1 MSKRAKSS
9 PGRHIPKPSEIGRE
23 TVHYTTRRSNRCR
36 GSELRLMEIVVGTRP
51 GVQLGGH
58 GSRRDGVL
66 VLPFGKG
73 TSHGPGAGWL
83 QATRPHGSSFH
94 DRSVAALEKV
104 SQSEAFA
111 NSVGYAH
118 KDGVKSLLLTSRDG
132 FGFRNRIVH
141 AHPEQYHALGEQGF
155 TPDDLFVHDVE
166 PIPNARGFPATGFS
180 QEIGKI
186 SLHDASRGFEIML
199 LVLSFLDEQFVAEF
213 EFPWP
218 CKNATSEEE
227 YRRPR
232 GIIESLAL
240 RHYPKIDPESFVP
253 EIISKLHR
261 AQPPVGGDGK

>member
-94 DRSVAALEKV
+94 DRSVAALEKG

-111 NSVGYAH
+111 NSVGYA
-118 KDGVKSLLLTSRDG
+118 
-132 FGFRNRIVH
+132 
-141 AHPEQYHALGEQGF
+141 QGWGQIY
-155 TPDDLFVHDVE
+155 TRE
-166 PIPNARGFPATGFS
+166 WQSMA
-180 QEIGKI
+180 
-186 SLHDASRGFEIML
+186 ASGR
-199 LVLSFLDEQFVAEF
+199 SD
-213 EFPWP
+213 
-218 CKNATSEEE
+218 
-227 YRRPR
+227 R
-232 GIIESLAL
+232 GIDSEAIGAGE
-240 RHYPKIDPESFVP
+240 E
-253 EIISKLHR
+253 
-261 AQPPVGGDGK
+261 G